1 MQAFYFINNAVV
13 YQALLAQGSYSK
25 LGYEIFIAHV
35 VSMNLHLS
43 AT

>member
-1 MQAFYFINNAVV
+1 MQAFYFINNVV
-13 YQALLAQGSYSK
+13 YQALLAQGSCSK

-35 VSMNLHLS
+35 VSMNLNLS

>member
-1 MQAFYFINNAVV
+1 MQAFYFINNVV
-13 YQALLAQGSYSK
+13 YQALLAQGSCSK

-35 VSMNLHLS
+35 SMNLHLS

>member
-1 MQAFYFINNAVV
+1 MQAFYFINNVVV
-13 YQALLAQGSYSK
+13 YQALLAQGSCSK

-35 VSMNLHLS
+35 SMNLHLS